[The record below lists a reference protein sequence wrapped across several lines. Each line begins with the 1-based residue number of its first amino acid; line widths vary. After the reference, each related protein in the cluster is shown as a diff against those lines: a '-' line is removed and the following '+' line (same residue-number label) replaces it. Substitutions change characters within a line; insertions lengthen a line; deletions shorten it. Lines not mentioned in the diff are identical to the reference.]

1 MSRLERLLETESGRR
16 ALKLAAWIV
25 LAVVALAEVLVVN
38 VLHLAHPHFWF
49 EKLPAFGSL
58 YGLISCLLIIVVSK
72 ALGRLLL
79 VRREDYYD
87 DD

>member
-1 MSRLERLLETESGRR
+1 MNRLQRLLETERGRR
-16 ALKLAAWIV
+16 ALRRGAWVV
-25 LAVVALAEVLVVN
+25 LAVLVSAEVVVVN

-49 EKLPAFGSL
+49 EEVPAFGSL

-87 DD
+87 DG